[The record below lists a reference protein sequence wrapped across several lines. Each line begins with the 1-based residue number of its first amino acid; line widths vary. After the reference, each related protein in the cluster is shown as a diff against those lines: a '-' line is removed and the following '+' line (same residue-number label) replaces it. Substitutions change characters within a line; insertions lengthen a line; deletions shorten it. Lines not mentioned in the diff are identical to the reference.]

1 MNTSE
6 ATRKADALLGRY
18 WDGKLP
24 VDPRAIARKAG
35 IQVVEDESLANSGLS
50 GSFEPAGSTPVIRY
64 NPREARVR
72 QRFTVAHELGHFALG
87 HGAAF
92 RDPASNFS
100 TGAPPVEAAA
110 NRFAAALLM
119 PAEVVEEAIRRHTN
133 PTLEG
138 LAALFGVSAVA
149 MRYRLINLG
158 WLRG

>member
-1 MNTSE
+1 MSTSE
-6 ATRKADALLGRY
+6 AARKAGALLNRY
-18 WDGKLP
+18 WDGRLP
-24 VDPRAIARKAG
+24 VDPGAIAQKAG
-35 IQVVEDESLANSGLS
+35 IHVVGDESLANSGLS
-50 GSFEPAGSTPVIRY
+50 GSFEPANSAPVIRY

-119 PAEVVEEAIRRHTN
+119 PAEIVEYVIKKQAK
-133 PTLEG
+133 PTLKS
-138 LAALFGVSAVA
+138 LATAFGVSTAA
-149 MRYRLINLG
+149 MRYRLIHLG